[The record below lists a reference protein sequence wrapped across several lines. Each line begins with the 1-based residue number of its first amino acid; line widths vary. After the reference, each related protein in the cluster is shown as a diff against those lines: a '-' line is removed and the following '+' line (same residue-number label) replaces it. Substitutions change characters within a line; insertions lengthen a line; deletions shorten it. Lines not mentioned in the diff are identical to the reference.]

1 MSYFVVGGIYKN
13 TLFEEFEDESK
24 KRKYGPFKTYEDA
37 KKHWEKISWENVDD
51 CYARYII
58 LPHK

>member
-13 TLFEEFEDESK
+13 TSFNELKDGSLQEK
-24 KRKYGPFKTYEDA
+24 HGPYKTYDEA
-37 KKHWEKISWENVDD
+37 KKIWEKVSWENVDN
-51 CYARYII
+51 CFARYII